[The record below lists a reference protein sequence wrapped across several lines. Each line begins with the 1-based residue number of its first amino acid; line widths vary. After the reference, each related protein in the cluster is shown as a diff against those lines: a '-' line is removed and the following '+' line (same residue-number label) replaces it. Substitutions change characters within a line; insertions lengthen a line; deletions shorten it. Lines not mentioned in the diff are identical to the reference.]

1 MPLWPVSPL
10 IALVG
15 VGLALSEQKSSDL
28 VICAAIF
35 GGGLIYYLG
44 FLMPRRERYWTH

>member
-1 MPLWPVSPL
+1 V

-15 VGLALSEQKSSDL
+15 VGLALSQQKSSDL

-35 GGGLIYYLG
+35 GGGIIYYLV
-44 FLMPRRERYWTH
+44 FLMPRRDRYWTH